1 MGILPDTSPMSPEIC
16 GNPHRLQIS
25 VAFDSPQYDVINAT
39 LARPPAFPQHLTSPL
54 SIVSQGRAPVN
65 TENHPDV
72 LLHAIIAVYIVIGM
86 MFNSMPVLLRNA
98 FFDMQ
103 DTGGGDGTE
112 HLVHHGH
119 EAGRI

>member
-54 SIVSQGRAPVN
+54 SIVSQGRAPFN
-65 TENHPDV
+65 TENPDF
-72 LLHAIIAVYIVIGM
+72 ATFKDTKAVTKKKKSPEIQG
-86 MFNSMPVLLRNA
+86 NPL
-98 FFDMQ
+98 FF
-103 DTGGGDGTE
+103 
-112 HLVHHGH
+112 
-119 EAGRI
+119 